1 MIEHKEYSKD
11 SVLLIEGGYNRK
23 GLKTGFW
30 KEYYKSGKIASE
42 ESFLDGKLHGYFR
55 SYHENGNIWCIGN
68 YNQSNKEG
76 KFEIYDQQ
84 EKLILIQQYN
94 QDKLINQATLNK

>member
-1 MIEHKEYSKD
+1 MIGHKEYSKD
-11 SVLLIEGGYNRK
+11 SILLIEGQYDKNK
-23 GLKTGFW
+23 LKTGLW
-30 KEYYKSGKIASE
+30 KEYYKNGKIASE

-84 EKLILIQQYN
+84 EKLILIQNYN

>member
-1 MIEHKEYSKD
+1 MKEHKEYSED
-11 SVLLIEGGYNRK
+11 GVLLKEGRYNLK
-23 GLKTGFW
+23 SLKTGLW
-30 KEYYKSGKIASE
+30 KEYYENGKIAAE

-68 YNQSNKEG
+68 YNQNNKEG

-84 EKLILIQQYN
+84 GKLIFIQHYN
-94 QDKLINQATLNK
+94 HGKLVKKAIRNT